1 MLRRF
6 KISTRVNVLIGVPL
20 VALVVLALVSA
31 FSLQTASVRGD
42 EYKSLKQ
49 AQELKSAV
57 LPPSANLLEAWTAV
71 LRSGLVASLNE
82 PSMRTQIE
90 AELVILGE
98 SEARY
103 QAAVDRWAAEKL
115 EPEQQT
121 AFTSASSNGVQFFK
135 SVNELLIPQL
145 QDIPEQ
151 KFEWPAWR
159 NQVLEAVKVIERSYT
174 NQQVFI
180 QTLIPL
186 TEKEASSREQSTDSF
201 VSSVQKI
208 LIFAVIGLLAAL
220 LLIAYFVR
228 RSIIRPILALS
239 AQARRAAKTDLPE
252 AVRLIQTL
260 PADAPMPTI
269 EAFHTETRDELA
281 DLSHSFNSVQNAALD
296 LASEQAVARRVV
308 SENLVNIARRTQSL
322 LGRSLSSLSDM
333 EESER
338 DPATLD
344 KLFRLDHLT
353 TRMRRNAQSLLV
365 LADAEQTRLW
375 SAPVLLGDIV
385 RGALSEIENYARVDL
400 GDLGDSAGV
409 KVQGSFAPD
418 VAHLLAELLENATA
432 FSSPNTRVTV
442 VGRSIGSS
450 HQLAIVD
457 YGIGM
462 TQAEL
467 DAANENLRRR
477 SDFGTESSKVL
488 GFQVVSKIAN
498 RLGIKVVLAST
509 AGATGI
515 TAIVKLPPEVLE
527 SRAASVTGRN
537 GARAAAKATA
547 AAAEATAAAAEAA
560 AHPAPAVYDHAAP
573 QVAADNSQASANSAP
588 STAGPSLGSI
598 AKSDVDARDTELW
611 AMANDKPVNADV
623 VADNPFP
630 AVAVP
635 APEDRLPVAE
645 PAAEAPAHAVTSAP
659 AVPAASAPLTL
670 ASNASVQ
677 PVTVPAAATAVEPV
691 RLDLQPV
698 ARTQS
703 GLAKRVRG
711 AQLPDLGAAEDT
723 STWERPADE
732 IRGTLSSLQR
742 GIDMARKRAG
752 IEES

>member
-82 PSMRTQIE
+82 PSMSTQIE
-90 AELVILGE
+90 AELVVLGE

-547 AAAEATAAAAEAA
+547 AAAEAA

-677 PVTVPAAATAVEPV
+677 PVTVPAAAAAVEPV

>member
-547 AAAEATAAAAEAA
+547 AAAEAA

-677 PVTVPAAATAVEPV
+677 PVTVPAAAAAVEPV